1 MAMFGRLIH
10 YGIDLVLISTALA
23 GIRRSTGLTPKL
35 DNTSSTAQG
44 VYTVAAQVGENSQG
58 PMVVG
63 QYAIIRELGH
73 GSFGTVYLVRHSM
86 TGELYALK
94 EYHKASLRKR
104 LQSTTMNGPPPGRGG
119 GPMRPGRGG
128 LFAAR
133 QRLLQQRSEEDADPF
148 SLIKTEL
155 AISKK
160 LQHPNLVRLYEALN
174 DTEQDVLYLV
184 IDLCEKGPVQIIDS
198 SSATS
203 EPLSPEDTHRY
214 FTQALMALEY
224 LHEHDIV
231 HRDIKPDNMLL
242 TKDDTLK
249 ISDFGES
256 TTHDNNNNRV
266 HGSSGTPAF
275 MAPELCQSAGNVSGE
290 AADIWSLGICLYSF
304 SYGSL
309 PFHGTSVIEVL
320 DSVSA
325 GKLRFPDPANEQLNE
340 LLLRMLDP
348 NPDSRITIAEIREHP
363 WVTQNGL
370 FALPSKE
377 SNCENSVT
385 AITQEDIDNVIQPIF
400 DIMPVIMAV
409 AKLRRFRRRIRE
421 KRERLEREAQ
431 ERDALSEGLLAV
443 TVQSDGSEQCMKDT
457 QPDDSPAPK

>member
-1 MAMFGRLIH
+1 MYKVANPDI
-10 YGIDLVLISTALA
+10 
-23 GIRRSTGLTPKL
+23 K
-35 DNTSSTAQG
+35 
-44 VYTVAAQVGENSQG
+44 YTVAAQVGENAQG
-58 PMVVG
+58 LMVVG
-63 QYAIIRELGH
+63 QYAIVRELGH
-73 GSFGTVYLVRHSM
+73 GSFGTVYLAKHAV
-86 TGELYALK
+86 TGEMFALK

-104 LQSTTMNGPPPGRGG
+104 LQSTTMSTKPSCRGG

-133 QRLLQQRSEEDADPF
+133 QRLLEQRSEEDADPF

-160 LQHPNLVRLYEALN
+160 LQHPNLVRLHEALN

-184 IDLCEKGPVQIIDS
+184 IDLCEKGPVQVLNAGS
-198 SSATS
+198 TTS
-203 EPLSPEDTHRY
+203 EPIPPKDAHRY
-214 FTQALMALEY
+214 FTQALLALEY
-224 LHEHDIV
+224 LHEQDIV

-256 TTHDNNNNRV
+256 TLHDQNSDKV

-275 MAPELCQSAGNVSGE
+275 MAPELCQSDGGVSGE
-290 AADIWSLGICLYSF
+290 AADIWALGVCLYSF
-304 SYGSL
+304 IYGTL
-309 PFHGTSVIEVL
+309 PFQGASVIEIM

-325 GKLRFPDPANEQLNE
+325 GISHFPDPANEQLNG
-340 LLLRMLDP
+340 LLLRMLDS

-363 WVTQNGL
+363 WVSQDGT
-370 FALPSKE
+370 FALPSKQ

-385 AITQEDIDNVIQPIF
+385 AITQEDVDSVIQPIF
-400 DIMPVIMAV
+400 DIMPVILAV

-431 ERDALSEGLLAV
+431 ERDLLLSEGQPEAM
-443 TVQSDGSEQCMKDT
+443 VQPGDLQQGTEDT
-457 QPDDSPAPK
+457 PAR